1 MVENKLKL
9 LRIVLLLCALYF
21 LVAAVAHFFGLTIF
35 PVYDGAL
42 HSPYH
47 DTLLTLCDLIFV
59 MLFLMVAKNPLKNI
73 DTLHVIIAAFALV
86 IIFNIGIIFGIDFT
100 ALGSS
105 QKKMQTIVETILS
118 TVMLILI
125 FILRPK
131 NTKR

>member
-86 IIFNIGIIFGIDFT
+86 IIFNIGIIWNIDFI
-100 ALGSS
+100 ALGST